1 MEIKLTPN
9 RLDLLKEGNSFS
21 LIQPIDKDKLVAHV
35 SCGKQAVTYTLTE
48 LELRAIYEML
58 KERYGKL

>member
-1 MEIKLTPN
+1 MEIKLTAN

-35 SCGKQAVTYTLTE
+35 SCGKQLVTYTLTE

-58 KERYGKL
+58 KERYGKV